1 MSDARLAEL
10 AAAVG
15 LQLDWQDANGR
26 PQRVDPEVQRGLLEA
41 LGYPAQSPQQIEQS
55 LAALARLRED
65 SANLGLLVGECGQPL
80 EQALG
85 PAGTPGELVYEDGTR
100 IALRLDAEGR
110 LPAQARSGYAQLSL
124 EQREWAVAMAP
135 PSCPSLASLAPGRSR
150 RWGLAAQVYA
160 LRRPG
165 DGGLGDSA
173 ALEDLLRSAA
183 RHGADALAIS
193 PLHALA
199 EANGH
204 AYSPYSPSS
213 RLFFNVLHAAPA
225 TILGAAAVEQA
236 IRRAGLAAEMARLES
251 LELIDWTAAAD
262 LRMRLL
268 RQLHRDFTE
277 RASPLRHD
285 LAEFRREAGEALLHH
300 CRFETLQAHLG
311 AGPDWRRW
319 PEPLRRPG
327 EPAVAEFCADHA
339 EEVDFRAFGQWLT
352 QRCLQHAQRQA
363 REAGMAIGLVADL
376 AVGADG
382 GGSQAWSR
390 QEELLAEVNVG
401 APPDILNQ
409 SGQDWGVSAF
419 NPEGLRRHGYRAFRE
434 MLRAN
439 LAWPGGL
446 RIDHVMGLQR
456 LWLIPRGQPPHAGA
470 YLRYPQRELLRLLA
484 LEASR
489 ASALV
494 IGEDLGTVPEG
505 LREELARRQV
515 LGTRV
520 LLFERRGERFVPPA
534 QWPADAMATTS
545 THDLPSLSG
554 WWRGQD
560 IHWRGRAGHR
570 SAEEC
575 AADLELRAEE
585 RRALAASLEPP
596 VDPDPAAEVPLD
608 ACIGYVGATPRRW
621 CYCPWKT
628 PWAAWS
634 SRTCPAPATPTRTG
648 GGAGRKTPRRCSER
662 RRSTGA
668 CACSNAAAG
677 MPRRPPM
684 IEPRATLRLQF
695 HAGFTLDDALP
706 WLDYFAD
713 LGISHLYASPLF
725 RARPGS
731 SHGYDVVDP
740 TRINPELGGEPAL
753 LRLIQG
759 LRQRGMG
766 LLMDIVPNHMGIGGG
781 ANPWW
786 QDVLEWGRESP
797 YASFFDIQWE
807 SHDAALRGQVLLPFL
822 RSDYGEVLAAGEI
835 GLSLDREAGRLL
847 ASHGEQRFPSGRAVT
862 RSCWKTAASRAC
874 QPWPAVSA
882 SAGRTARPCARCSV
896 NWRLRSPRAL
906 RAQPSSAR
914 WANSRNATR
923 RLANACTAC
932 SRRSTTAWPVG
943 APRRTTSTGA
953 VSSTSA
959 NWSACGSSAA
969 RCSRP
974 CTARSSSCSRTV
986 CSMACAS
993 ITSTAWPIR
1002 AAIADACAAA
1012 ASGSA
1017 PVAAARRCC
1026 CTLRRSSVARS
1037 ACPRIGCATA
1047 PPATTS

>member
-1 MSDARLAEL
+1 MSDVRSVVVAGSRFGQFYAAGVAADPRFVLRGILGQGSRRSRALAERLGVETWCEVEALPDDVRLACV
-10 AAAVG
+10 AVG
-15 LQLDWQDANGR
+15 GAA
-26 PQRVDPEVQRGLLEA
+26 RGEQGPALAEA
-41 LGYPAQSPQQIEQS
+41 LMARGIDVLIEHP
-55 LAALARLRED
+55 
-65 SANLGLLVGECGQPL
+65 LLP
-80 EQALG
+80 
-85 PAGTPGELVYEDGTR
+85 
-100 IALRLDAEGR
+100 
-110 LPAQARSGYAQLSL
+110 
-124 EQREWAVAMAP
+124 REW
-135 PSCPSLASLAPGRSR
+135 
-150 RWGLAAQVYA
+150 Q
-160 LRRPG
+160 
-165 DGGLGDSA
+165 
-173 ALEDLLRSAA
+173 DLLRSAA

-327 EPAVAEFCADHA
+327 EPAVAAFCADHA

-575 AADLELRAEE
+575 AADLE
-585 RRALAASLEPP
+585 
-596 VDPDPAAEVPLD
+596 
-608 ACIGYVGATPRRW
+608 
-621 CYCPWKT
+621 
-628 PWAAWS
+628 
-634 SRTCPAPATPTRTG
+634 
-648 GGAGRKTPRRCSER
+648 RC
-662 RRSTGA
+662 G
-668 CACSNAAAG
+668 
-677 MPRRPPM
+677 
-684 IEPRATLRLQF
+684 
-695 HAGFTLDDALP
+695 
-706 WLDYFAD
+706 
-713 LGISHLYASPLF
+713 
-725 RARPGS
+725 
-731 SHGYDVVDP
+731 
-740 TRINPELGGEPAL
+740 
-753 LRLIQG
+753 
-759 LRQRGMG
+759 
-766 LLMDIVPNHMGIGGG
+766 
-781 ANPWW
+781 WW
-786 QDVLEWGRESP
+786 R
-797 YASFFDIQWE
+797 
-807 SHDAALRGQVLLPFL
+807 
-822 RSDYGEVLAAGEI
+822 
-835 GLSLDREAGRLL
+835 
-847 ASHGEQRFPSGRAVT
+847 
-862 RSCWKTAASRAC
+862 
-874 QPWPAVSA
+874 
-882 SAGRTARPCARCSV
+882 
-896 NWRLRSPRAL
+896 
-906 RAQPSSAR
+906 
-914 WANSRNATR
+914 
-923 RLANACTAC
+923 
-932 SRRSTTAWPVG
+932 
-943 APRRTTSTGA
+943 
-953 VSSTSA
+953 
-959 NWSACGSSAA
+959 
-969 RCSRP
+969 
-974 CTARSSSCSRTV
+974 
-986 CSMACAS
+986 
-993 ITSTAWPIR
+993 
-1002 AAIADACAAA
+1002 
-1012 ASGSA
+1012 
-1017 PVAAARRCC
+1017 
-1026 CTLRRSSVARS
+1026 
-1037 ACPRIGCATA
+1037 
-1047 PPATTS
+1047 

>member
-327 EPAVAEFCADHA
+327 EPAVAAFCADHA

-621 CYCPWKT
+621 CYCPWRT

-634 SRTCPAPATPTRTG
+634 SRTCPAPAMPTRTG

-786 QDVLEWGRESP
+786 QDVLEWGARVP
-797 YASFFDIQWE
+797 
-807 SHDAALRGQVLLPFL
+807 
-822 RSDYGEVLAAGEI
+822 
-835 GLSLDREAGRLL
+835 
-847 ASHGEQRFPSGRAVT
+847 T
-862 RSCWKTAASRAC
+862 R
-874 QPWPAVSA
+874 
-882 SAGRTARPCARCSV
+882 
-896 NWRLRSPRAL
+896 
-906 RAQPSSAR
+906 
-914 WANSRNATR
+914 
-923 RLANACTAC
+923 
-932 SRRSTTAWPVG
+932 
-943 APRRTTSTGA
+943 
-953 VSSTSA
+953 VSSTSSG
-959 NWSACGSSAA
+959 NPTTPRCAA
-969 RCSRP
+969 RCCCRS
-974 CTARSSSCSRTV
+974 CAATTARS
-986 CSMACAS
+986 
-993 ITSTAWPIR
+993 WLP
-1002 AAIADACAAA
+1002 
-1012 ASGSA
+1012 G
-1017 PVAAARRCC
+1017 
-1026 CTLRRSSVARS
+1026 RS
-1037 ACPRIGCATA
+1037 A
-1047 PPATTS
+1047 

>member
-327 EPAVAEFCADHA
+327 EPAVAAFCADHA

-390 QEELLAEVNVG
+390 QEELLAEVSVG

-520 LLFERRGERFVPPA
+520 LLFERRGERFVPPG
-534 QWPADAMATTS
+534 AMAGGRHGHHQHPRPAEPVRLVAGPGHPLARPRRT
-545 THDLPSLSG
+545 PQR
-554 WWRGQD
+554 RGM
-560 IHWRGRAGHR
+560 RGRPGTARRGAPGPGRQPRTAGQ
-570 SAEEC
+570 
-575 AADLELRAEE
+575 
-585 RRALAASLEPP
+585 
-596 VDPDPAAEVPLD
+596 
-608 ACIGYVGATPRRW
+608 
-621 CYCPWKT
+621 
-628 PWAAWS
+628 
-634 SRTCPAPATPTRTG
+634 SRP
-648 GGAGRKTPRRCSER
+648 R
-662 RRSTGA
+662 RRSTAGRLHRLCRGNPRAVGA
-668 CACSNAAAG
+668 TAPGGRPGQPGAAEPAR
-677 MPRRPPM
+677 PRRRPP
-684 IEPRATLRLQF
+684 
-695 HAGFTLDDALP
+695 
-706 WLDYFAD
+706 
-713 LGISHLYASPLF
+713 
-725 RARPGS
+725 
-731 SHGYDVVDP
+731 
-740 TRINPELGGEPAL
+740 ELA
-753 LRLIQG
+753 
-759 LRQRGMG
+759 
-766 LLMDIVPNHMGIGGG
+766 
-781 ANPWW
+781 
-786 QDVLEWGRESP
+786 
-797 YASFFDIQWE
+797 
-807 SHDAALRGQVLLPFL
+807 AALAGKR
-822 RSDYGEVLAAGEI
+822 RADARNAAGRPAPAPARTQPP
-835 GLSLDREAGRLL
+835 GCRGGR
-847 ASHGEQRFPSGRAVT
+847 P
-862 RSCWKTAASRAC
+862 
-874 QPWPAVSA
+874 
-882 SAGRTARPCARCSV
+882 
-896 NWRLRSPRAL
+896 
-906 RAQPSSAR
+906 
-914 WANSRNATR
+914 
-923 RLANACTAC
+923 
-932 SRRSTTAWPVG
+932 
-943 APRRTTSTGA
+943 
-953 VSSTSA
+953 
-959 NWSACGSSAA
+959 
-969 RCSRP
+969 
-974 CTARSSSCSRTV
+974 
-986 CSMACAS
+986 
-993 ITSTAWPIR
+993 
-1002 AAIADACAAA
+1002 
-1012 ASGSA
+1012 
-1017 PVAAARRCC
+1017 
-1026 CTLRRSSVARS
+1026 
-1037 ACPRIGCATA
+1037 
-1047 PPATTS
+1047 

>member
-1 MSDARLAEL
+1 
-10 AAAVG
+10 
-15 LQLDWQDANGR
+15 GR

-100 IALRLDAEGR
+100 IALRLDTEGR

-327 EPAVAEFCADHA
+327 EPAVAAFCADHA

-439 LAWPGGL
+439 LAWPGG
-446 RIDHVMGLQR
+446 
-456 LWLIPRGQPPHAGA
+456 
-470 YLRYPQRELLRLLA
+470 
-484 LEASR
+484 
-489 ASALV
+489 
-494 IGEDLGTVPEG
+494 
-505 LREELARRQV
+505 
-515 LGTRV
+515 
-520 LLFERRGERFVPPA
+520 
-534 QWPADAMATTS
+534 
-545 THDLPSLSG
+545 
-554 WWRGQD
+554 
-560 IHWRGRAGHR
+560 
-570 SAEEC
+570 
-575 AADLELRAEE
+575 
-585 RRALAASLEPP
+585 
-596 VDPDPAAEVPLD
+596 
-608 ACIGYVGATPRRW
+608 
-621 CYCPWKT
+621 
-628 PWAAWS
+628 
-634 SRTCPAPATPTRTG
+634 
-648 GGAGRKTPRRCSER
+648 
-662 RRSTGA
+662 
-668 CACSNAAAG
+668 
-677 MPRRPPM
+677 
-684 IEPRATLRLQF
+684 
-695 HAGFTLDDALP
+695 
-706 WLDYFAD
+706 
-713 LGISHLYASPLF
+713 
-725 RARPGS
+725 
-731 SHGYDVVDP
+731 
-740 TRINPELGGEPAL
+740 
-753 LRLIQG
+753 
-759 LRQRGMG
+759 
-766 LLMDIVPNHMGIGGG
+766 
-781 ANPWW
+781 
-786 QDVLEWGRESP
+786 
-797 YASFFDIQWE
+797 
-807 SHDAALRGQVLLPFL
+807 
-822 RSDYGEVLAAGEI
+822 
-835 GLSLDREAGRLL
+835 
-847 ASHGEQRFPSGRAVT
+847 
-862 RSCWKTAASRAC
+862 
-874 QPWPAVSA
+874 
-882 SAGRTARPCARCSV
+882 
-896 NWRLRSPRAL
+896 
-906 RAQPSSAR
+906 
-914 WANSRNATR
+914 
-923 RLANACTAC
+923 
-932 SRRSTTAWPVG
+932 
-943 APRRTTSTGA
+943 
-953 VSSTSA
+953 
-959 NWSACGSSAA
+959 
-969 RCSRP
+969 
-974 CTARSSSCSRTV
+974 
-986 CSMACAS
+986 
-993 ITSTAWPIR
+993 
-1002 AAIADACAAA
+1002 
-1012 ASGSA
+1012 
-1017 PVAAARRCC
+1017 
-1026 CTLRRSSVARS
+1026 
-1037 ACPRIGCATA
+1037 
-1047 PPATTS
+1047 

>member
-327 EPAVAEFCADHA
+327 EPAVAAFCADHA

-484 LEASR
+484 LEASH

-520 LLFERRGERFVPPA
+520 LLFERRGERFVPPG
-534 QWPADAMATTS
+534 AMAGGRHGHHQHPRPAEPVRLVAGPGHPLARPRRT
-545 THDLPSLSG
+545 PQR
-554 WWRGQD
+554 RGM
-560 IHWRGRAGHR
+560 RGRPGTA
-570 SAEEC
+570 
-575 AADLELRAEE
+575 
-585 RRALAASLEPP
+585 RR
-596 VDPDPAAEVPLD
+596 
-608 ACIGYVGATPRRW
+608 GAP
-621 CYCPWKT
+621 
-628 PWAAWS
+628 
-634 SRTCPAPATPTRTG
+634 
-648 GGAGRKTPRRCSER
+648 GAGRQPRTAGRSRPR
-662 RRSTGA
+662 RRSTAGRLHRLCRGNPRAVGA
-668 CACSNAAAG
+668 TAPGGRPGQPGAAEPAR
-677 MPRRPPM
+677 PRRRPP
-684 IEPRATLRLQF
+684 
-695 HAGFTLDDALP
+695 
-706 WLDYFAD
+706 
-713 LGISHLYASPLF
+713 
-725 RARPGS
+725 
-731 SHGYDVVDP
+731 
-740 TRINPELGGEPAL
+740 ELA
-753 LRLIQG
+753 
-759 LRQRGMG
+759 
-766 LLMDIVPNHMGIGGG
+766 
-781 ANPWW
+781 
-786 QDVLEWGRESP
+786 
-797 YASFFDIQWE
+797 
-807 SHDAALRGQVLLPFL
+807 AALAGKR
-822 RSDYGEVLAAGEI
+822 RADARNAAGRPAPAPARTQPP
-835 GLSLDREAGRLL
+835 GCRGGR
-847 ASHGEQRFPSGRAVT
+847 P
-862 RSCWKTAASRAC
+862 
-874 QPWPAVSA
+874 
-882 SAGRTARPCARCSV
+882 
-896 NWRLRSPRAL
+896 
-906 RAQPSSAR
+906 
-914 WANSRNATR
+914 
-923 RLANACTAC
+923 
-932 SRRSTTAWPVG
+932 
-943 APRRTTSTGA
+943 
-953 VSSTSA
+953 
-959 NWSACGSSAA
+959 
-969 RCSRP
+969 
-974 CTARSSSCSRTV
+974 
-986 CSMACAS
+986 
-993 ITSTAWPIR
+993 
-1002 AAIADACAAA
+1002 
-1012 ASGSA
+1012 
-1017 PVAAARRCC
+1017 
-1026 CTLRRSSVARS
+1026 
-1037 ACPRIGCATA
+1037 
-1047 PPATTS
+1047 

>member
-1 MSDARLAEL
+1 EMSR
-10 AAAVG
+10 
-15 LQLDWQDANGR
+15 
-26 PQRVDPEVQRGLLEA
+26 
-41 LGYPAQSPQQIEQS
+41 
-55 LAALARLRED
+55 
-65 SANLGLLVGECGQPL
+65 
-80 EQALG
+80 
-85 PAGTPGELVYEDGTR
+85 
-100 IALRLDAEGR
+100 
-110 LPAQARSGYAQLSL
+110 
-124 EQREWAVAMAP
+124 
-135 PSCPSLASLAPGRSR
+135 
-150 RWGLAAQVYA
+150 
-160 LRRPG
+160 
-165 DGGLGDSA
+165 GLGDVYKRQ
-173 ALEDLLRSAA
+173 LEDLLRSAA

-327 EPAVAEFCADHA
+327 EPAVAAFCAEHA

-560 IHWRGRAGHR
+560 IHWR
-570 SAEEC
+570 C
-575 AADLELRAEE
+575 L
-585 RRALAASLEPP
+585 
-596 VDPDPAAEVPLD
+596 
-608 ACIGYVGATPRRW
+608 
-621 CYCPWKT
+621 
-628 PWAAWS
+628 
-634 SRTCPAPATPTRTG
+634 
-648 GGAGRKTPRRCSER
+648 
-662 RRSTGA
+662 
-668 CACSNAAAG
+668 
-677 MPRRPPM
+677 
-684 IEPRATLRLQF
+684 
-695 HAGFTLDDALP
+695 
-706 WLDYFAD
+706 
-713 LGISHLYASPLF
+713 LYTSP
-725 RARPGS
+725 
-731 SHGYDVVDP
+731 
-740 TRINPELGGEPAL
+740 
-753 LRLIQG
+753 
-759 LRQRGMG
+759 
-766 LLMDIVPNHMGIGGG
+766 
-781 ANPWW
+781 
-786 QDVLEWGRESP
+786 
-797 YASFFDIQWE
+797 
-807 SHDAALRGQVLLPFL
+807 
-822 RSDYGEVLAAGEI
+822 
-835 GLSLDREAGRLL
+835 
-847 ASHGEQRFPSGRAVT
+847 
-862 RSCWKTAASRAC
+862 
-874 QPWPAVSA
+874 
-882 SAGRTARPCARCSV
+882 
-896 NWRLRSPRAL
+896 SPRDI
-906 RAQPSSAR
+906 S
-914 WANSRNATR
+914 
-923 RLANACTAC
+923 
-932 SRRSTTAWPVG
+932 
-943 APRRTTSTGA
+943 
-953 VSSTSA
+953 
-959 NWSACGSSAA
+959 
-969 RCSRP
+969 
-974 CTARSSSCSRTV
+974 
-986 CSMACAS
+986 
-993 ITSTAWPIR
+993 
-1002 AAIADACAAA
+1002 
-1012 ASGSA
+1012 
-1017 PVAAARRCC
+1017 
-1026 CTLRRSSVARS
+1026 
-1037 ACPRIGCATA
+1037 
-1047 PPATTS
+1047 